1 MTRTLEIP
9 AELENALQEKAR
21 RLGLPVESYV
31 IEVLR
36 HEAEPNGASAQTEH
50 RQRVQALRG
59 KYKKSGSM
67 VDELLRDRR
76 DEVARDEAQI

>member
-21 RLGLPVESYV
+21 QLGIPMERYA

-36 HEAEPNGASAQTEH
+36 HEAQPNGASAPDEH
-50 RQRVQALRG
+50 RQRVYALRG

-76 DEVARDEAQI
+76 DEVARDEAHI